1 MDRCRHR
8 QTEIILGKWYSTW
21 EFILIDVKLACLQQ
35 NKSLWLCE
43 MVKSV
48 EKPKPSKGTTS
59 VWGRTGGL
67 DFERRRC
74 QHADTSSRCHLCVQ
88 IFLYIICMCA
98 LPACS
103 VVSVAHQAP
112 LSMGFSRQEH
122 WSSHFLLQGIF
133 LTQRSNLHLLGLVHC
148 RRIPYPLSHQEDS
161 ILVYSFYIHP
171 VLKTLLISCH

>member
-1 MDRCRHR
+1 MAVKKYLRRYAVQRRTNAKIYVLLFELSLTLGKNHSWYLCTWMDRCRHR

-35 NKSLWLCE
+35 NKSLWLFE

-48 EKPKPSKGTTS
+48 EKPKSSKGTAS

-67 DFERRRC
+67 HFERRGC

-103 VVSVAHQAP
+103 VVSDSLRP
-112 LSMGFSRQEH
+112 F
-122 WSSHFLLQGIF
+122 
-133 LTQRSNLHLLGLVHC
+133 GL
-148 RRIPYPLSHQEDS
+148 
-161 ILVYSFYIHP
+161 
-171 VLKTLLISCH
+171 